1 MSTPTGEQFALT
13 RTSGNRQS
21 RAIITELAAGLRA
34 LSVDGIDLVETY
46 PDTALPPYGSGIVLV
61 PWPNRIR
68 DGVWMLDGSAQ
79 QLDLTEVERG
89 NAIHGLLRNTGYRVA
104 ERSDDAVT
112 LAATVFPQHGYKFQL
127 ETSVRF
133 ALTDDGITV
142 THGIRNVGAGSAPV
156 AVGAHPYLRVG
167 DVPVGDLTLTLPA
180 TTHIEV
186 DERLNPTG
194 AIPVDGT
201 AYDLRGGVRV
211 GDLELDDGFGGVGA
225 DATHRLTAPDG
236 RFVELWRDA
245 EFAWVQ
251 VFANRKF
258 PRDGQL
264 GLAIAVEPMT
274 APANAFNSGEGLR
287 WLEPGQSWNLC
298 WGIRY
303 SG

>member
-1 MSTPTGEQFALT
+1 MRPPTGEQFALT

-46 PDTALPPYGSGIVLV
+46 PDASLPPWGSGIVLA

-104 ERSDDAVT
+104 ERSADSVT

-127 ETSVRF
+127 ETTVRY

-142 THGIRNVGAGSAPV
+142 THGIHNVGTASAPV
-156 AVGAHPYLRVG
+156 AVGAHPYLRLG
-167 DVPVGDLTLTLPA
+167 DVPVDDLALTLPA

-186 DERLNPTG
+186 DDRLNPVAVTL
-194 AIPVDGT
+194 VDGT
-201 AYDLRGGVRV
+201 AYDLRAGRRV
-211 GDLELDDGFGGVGA
+211 GDLQLDDGFGGVGA
-225 DATHRLTAPDG
+225 GDTHRLTAPDG

-245 EFAWVQ
+245 ELAWVQ
-251 VFANRKF
+251 VFTNRKF
-258 PRDGQL
+258 PRNGEI
-264 GLAIAVEPMT
+264 GLAIAIEPMT
-274 APANAFNSGEGLR
+274 APANAFNSGEGVR
-287 WLEPGQSWNLC
+287 WLEPGQSWNLD

>member
-68 DGVWMLDGSAQ
+68 DGAWMLDGSAQ

-104 ERSDDAVT
+104 KRSDDAVT

-127 ETSVRF
+127 ETTVRY

-142 THGIRNVGAGSAPV
+142 THGIHNVGTSSAPV
-156 AVGAHPYLRVG
+156 AVGAHPYLRLG
-167 DVPVGDLTLTLPA
+167 DVPVADLTLTLPA
-180 TTHIEV
+180 TTHIDV
-186 DERLNPTG
+186 DDRLNPVTVTAVDDTG
-194 AIPVDGT
+194 
-201 AYDLRGGVRV
+201 YDLRAGGRV
-211 GDLELDDGFGGVGA
+211 GDLQLDDGFGGVGPA
-225 DATHRLTAPDG
+225 DTHRLTAPDG

-251 VFANRKF
+251 VFTNRKF
-258 PRDGQL
+258 PREGEL
-264 GLAIAVEPMT
+264 GLAIAVEPMN
-274 APANAFNSGEGLR
+274 APANAFNSGEGVR
-287 WLEPGQSWNLC
+287 WLEPGQTWSPG